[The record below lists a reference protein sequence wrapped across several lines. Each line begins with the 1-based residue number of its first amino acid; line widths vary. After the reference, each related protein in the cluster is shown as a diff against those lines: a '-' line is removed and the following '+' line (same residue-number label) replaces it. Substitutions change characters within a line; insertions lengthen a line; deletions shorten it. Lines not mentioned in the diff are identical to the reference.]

1 MIKFLKKQN
10 KVSISLI
17 AALSENR
24 VIGNHG
30 RIPWHIRV
38 DLIRFRNKTIDH
50 TVIMGRKTFDS
61 LLDYYQKSGKALP
74 ERIHIIVTRDKDY
87 KINREDCFVPHQ
99 FRRGGTVRDENYI
112 LKKPRSKDRGV
123 FIVHSI
129 KEAIQLGKEKEKK
142 SHLAKTSRDREIFVS
157 GGAQIYEQ
165 TIGLA
170 DKLYLT
176 IVKGRFKGD
185 AYFPQYDQFKIVA
198 DTGWQKEGKDQFKF
212 VDLVRK

>member
-1 MIKFLKKQN
+1 MIKLANKKQIPI
-10 KVSISLI
+10 ISLI
-17 AALSENR
+17 AAMNENR
-24 VIGNHG
+24 VIGSKG

-50 TVIMGRKTFDS
+50 TVIMGRKTFDT
-61 LLDYYQKSGKALP
+61 LLDYYQKSGKPLP
-74 ERIHIIVTRDKDY
+74 QRAHIIITRDDGY
-87 KINREDCFVPHQ
+87 RVNQTNCF
-99 FRRGGTVRDENYI
+99 T
-112 LKKPRSKDRGV
+112 
-123 FIVHSI
+123 VHSI